1 MKNKIIVTG
10 AAGFI
15 GFHVC
20 KKLIELDQDILGI
33 DNINSYYE
41 TDIKKARIS
50 EIAKKAKNSDNKWD
64 FVKVDLEEKET
75 LKTIFKSFRPNIV
88 VHLAAQAGV
97 RFSITNPDSYVK
109 SNLVGFVNV
118 IELCRNFKI
127 RHLIYA
133 SSSSVYGGNSKTPF
147 HENDPVNHP
156 VSLYAATKR
165 SNELIAH
172 VYSHLYQ
179 IPCTGLRLFTVY
191 GPWGRPDMAPM
202 KFAKAIFARKPIHVF
217 NRGEMIRDFTYID
230 DVVRCMIELINKPAT
245 PDNNF
250 NPEKPQ
256 PAISWAPHRIF
267 NIGNQDP
274 IPLMQF
280 IKTLEE
286 EIGISAIKSFEDM
299 QDGDVEVTHSSGD
312 LMQEWINYKPKT
324 PLKEGIHEFINWY
337 KEYNELT

>member
-1 MKNKIIVTG
+1 MRNKIIVTG

-20 KKLIELDQDILGI
+20 KKLIELGQDILGI

-41 TDIKKARIS
+41 TEIKKARIS
-50 EIAKKAKNSDNKWD
+50 EIAKKANNSDKIWE

-75 LKTIFKSFRPNIV
+75 LRTIFKRFQPNIV

-118 IELCRNFKI
+118 IELCRNFKV

-179 IPCTGLRLFTVY
+179 IPCTGLRFFTVY

-245 PDNNF
+245 SDKNF

-286 EIGISAIKSFEDM
+286 EIGISAIKSLEDM

-312 LMQEWINYKPKT
+312 LMQEWINYKPDT

>member
-1 MKNKIIVTG
+1 MRNKIIVTG

-41 TDIKKARIS
+41 TGIKKARIS
-50 EIAKKAKNSDNKWD
+50 EIAKKAKNSDKIWE

-75 LKTIFKSFRPNIV
+75 LKTIFKRFQPNIV

-109 SNLVGFVNV
+109 SNLVGFVNI
-118 IELCRNFKI
+118 IELCRNFNVG
-127 RHLIYA
+127 HLIYA

-172 VYSHLYQ
+172 VYSHLYR
-179 IPCTGLRLFTVY
+179 IPCTGLRFFTVY

-230 DVVRCMIELINKPAT
+230 DVVNCMIDLINKPAT

-250 NPEKPQ
+250 NPEEPQ

-280 IKTLEE
+280 IKILEE

-312 LMQEWINYKPKT
+312 LMQEWINYKPDT